1 MKYKIDYSKCRIQFG
16 FEWVFDSCRR
26 PNDYRYIYWRIH
38 PSEMTWWDRT
48 FKNPWR
54 QFRYAIYDD
63 LNDIY
68 DPRQFKEEL
77 SQIKTYEQALEYQ
90 NSQCQIVRD
99 YCKEKQDAGE
109 YWPDKLND

>member
-1 MKYKIDYSKCRIQFG
+1 
-16 FEWVFDSCRR
+16 
-26 PNDYRYIYWRIH
+26 
-38 PSEMTWWDRT
+38 MTWWDRT

-99 YCKEKQDAGE
+99 YCKEKQDSGE